1 MYKSKLLY
9 KRRPLTI
16 NPDLALAVGLNE
28 AIVLQ
33 QVQYWCEHNEEAGRN
48 FRDGHFWVYN
58 SFPEWQ
64 KQFPWWCEKTVKTI
78 FSKLEKRNLLI
89 TANYNRLSMDRT
101 KWYRVNHEELDAI
114 TDSPSG
120 KIYPMDRVDITR
132 PLPEINTEINNGKK
146 EKVNFPPDRP
156 ADIPAENPLSVSI
169 PIVEPPNEEI
179 SGFIDWY
186 FKLYWNTYGEE
197 HPNIK
202 SKQKIRVINTLAA
215 FIDDNA
221 LDVDALQEMAYAF
234 FDNVEYT
241 DHNINHFATYGIL
254 ENRYYEACY

>member
-9 KRRPLTI
+9 KRRPITI
-16 NPDLALAVGLNE
+16 NPDLATAVGLNE

-33 QVQYWCEHNEEAGRN
+33 QVQYWCEHNEETGRN

-114 TDSPSG
+114 ADSPSG

-132 PLPEINTEINNGKK
+132 PIPETNTEKDNGTK
-146 EKVNFPPDRP
+146 EKWFFPSASP
-156 ADIPAENPLSVSI
+156 ADSPSEKPCAISV
-169 PIVEPPNEEI
+169 PRVDERNEEMA
-179 SGFIDWY
+179 GFIDWY
-186 FKLYWNTYGEE
+186 FRLYWNNHGEN
-197 HPNIK
+197 HPHIK
-202 SKQKIRVINTLAA
+202 SQQRIRVTETLTA
-215 FIDDNA
+215 FMDENC
-221 LDVDALQEMAYAF
+221 LDIDALQEMAYAF
-234 FDNVEYT
+234 FDNVEHS
-241 DHNINHFATYGIL
+241 DHNINHFATIGIL
-254 ENRYYEACY
+254 ENRYYEAVY